1 MPTFWTE
8 IYQEHFQKYFA
19 KPFDIQVYHD
29 PDGAALKVATH
40 DWARRGF
47 RVLASMGLADK
58 LVRNEEADFGEVI
71 LYADVPDKEIPRL
84 FVNALFFILGN
95 DIPLGKPFAIG
106 IAAMR
111 PEFARRY
118 GKTALYF
125 TRPADDD
132 EEFSQVHRGETM
144 GRVFQAFFI
153 TAEEDAFLDKHGADA
168 FEPEFRKQFGG
179 KLTDEERCNLLVDK
193 KRAQELDARLQE
205 LWRQFNTALSLR
217 RPSCV

>member
-1 MPTFWTE
+1 MAAMWTE

-29 PDGAALKVATH
+29 PDGVALKVATH
-40 DWARRGF
+40 DRARRGF

-95 DIPLGKPFAIG
+95 DIPLATPFSIG
-106 IAAMR
+106 IETMQPA
-111 PEFARRY
+111 FAKRL

-132 EEFSQVHRGETM
+132 EAFTEVHRGETM

-153 TAEEDAFLDKHGADA
+153 TPEEDAFLESHGPEA

-179 KLTDEERCNLLVDK
+179 KLTDEERCTLLVDK
-193 KRAQELDARLQE
+193 KRSQELDARLQE